1 MQVLHLPQ
9 SSIDRQ
15 FDPDRLDQTIE
26 YYETI
31 IDRGDEAHLNYWYLG
46 IAYLLQ
52 EREID
57 AQATWFIPF
66 ERVSEKSRIS
76 PLTPNS
82 GGTGIE
88 SPPELGDLGG
98 VWVVDLTFQT
108 PFENDSVDVEA
119 LTHDL
124 ASTLD
129 RIATEKLT
137 LNCLDNAWLISQYLR
152 EVDAAH
158 LNNLFRSILLEIKL
172 ERFDPETLPDLDAA
186 TILGDA
192 ENREFDRQLLAN
204 LLTAILYY
212 PSTEVCEFIEQ
223 CLIYLP
229 KCQDE
234 SIAIVVDAVLALE
247 HKFGS
252 QAFFIEALE
261 KCLAVQPDNIATL
274 NALSKLYCN
283 DRDYQQAINIANRAY
298 ELCGN
303 LISKIVTNN
312 TIIRAIL
319 TSGDWL
325 NADGIIDRHYR
336 LLSELVDREDE
347 LLPANT
353 SHLVIGAAVFI
364 ACVTDRPEYFRSLQ
378 NQIAKKYLQST
389 QYRLPNRSRS
399 VGFAQSI
406 APSSLAKRSGVI
418 RIGYLASTLRKHSV
432 GWLSRWLW
440 QYYDREKFQVF
451 NYCINQNPDDPFY
464 QQWFGDRA
472 DVSYCFGDN
481 VDEIIDRIQAD
492 EIDILVD
499 LDSLTLNLT
508 AKILAAKPAPVQVSW
523 LGWDATGLPTVDYF
537 MADRYVLPD
546 NAQEYYQ
553 EKIWR
558 LPHSY
563 LAVNGFEIGIATLKR
578 RDLNIPDDAI
588 IYWSG
593 QVGHKRHP
601 DTVRSQL
608 RILKA
613 VPNSYFLIKGDT
625 DPQIV
630 REFFGRIAA
639 EEGVEFD
646 RLRFLGKVAD
656 EYTHRANLAIADIVL
671 DTFPYNGAT
680 TTLETLWMGIP
691 MVTQVGQQF
700 AARNS
705 YTFMVN
711 AGIEEGIAWNAQEYV
726 EWGVK
731 LGLDREL
738 RMQVREKLRLNR
750 QTAPVWNAK
759 QFTLDMEAAYRQM
772 WAIYQAKQQEVVE
785 DDSNN

>member
-9 SSIDRQ
+9 FSIDRQ
-15 FDPDRLDQTIE
+15 FDRDNLDRTIE

-31 IDRGDEAHLNYWYLG
+31 INRGDESHLNYWYLG

-52 EREID
+52 EREVD

-66 ERVSEKSRIS
+66 ESDAADVDELTSE
-76 PLTPNS
+76 
-82 GGTGIE
+82 
-88 SPPELGDLGG
+88 
-98 VWVVDLTFQT
+98 
-108 PFENDSVDVEA
+108 
-119 LTHDL
+119 L
-124 ASTLD
+124 ADTLD

-137 LNCLDNAWLISQYLR
+137 LNCLDDAWLISQYLR
-152 EVDAAH
+152 EVDAAQID
-158 LNNLFRSILLEIKL
+158 NLLRSILLEIKL
-172 ERFDPETLPDLDAA
+172 ERFTPETLSDLDAA
-186 TILGDA
+186 TILENA
-192 ENREFDRQLLAN
+192 EDREIDRQLLAN
-204 LLTAILYY
+204 LLIAILYY
-212 PSTEVCEFIEQ
+212 PSIEVCEFVGQFLVGLAE
-223 CLIYLP
+223 
-229 KCQDE
+229 CQDE
-234 SIAIVVDAVLALE
+234 SIATVIDAVLALE
-247 HKFGS
+247 HQFGS
-252 QAFFIEALE
+252 QPFFIEVLE
-261 KCLAVQPDNIATL
+261 QCLAVQPENIATL
-274 NALSKLYCN
+274 NALSRLYCN
-283 DRDYQQAINIANRAY
+283 ARDYQQALKSSSIAY
-298 ELCGN
+298 EMCDN

-319 TSGDWL
+319 SSGDWL
-325 NADGIIDRHYR
+325 NADETIDRHYR
-336 LLSELVDREDE
+336 LLSELLDRDDE
-347 LLPANT
+347 ALPANT
-353 SHLVIGAAVFI
+353 NQLIIVAAVFI
-364 ACVTDRPEYFRSLQ
+364 ACLNDRPEYFRSLQ
-378 NQIAKKYLQST
+378 NRIAKKYLQSM
-389 QYRLPNRSRS
+389 QYRSPDRSIVPAS
-399 VGFAQSI
+399 VTK
-406 APSSLAKRSGVI
+406 PSGVI
-418 RIGYLASTLRKHSV
+418 RIGYLASTLRRHSV

-440 QYYDREKFQVF
+440 QYHDRERFQIF
-451 NYCINQNPDDPFY
+451 NYCVNQNPNDIFH
-464 QQWFGDRA
+464 QKWFEQRA
-472 DVSYCFGDN
+472 DVSYCFGDDA
-481 VDEIIDRIQAD
+481 DEIIDQIQAD
-492 EIDILVD
+492 EIDILID
-499 LDSLTLNLT
+499 LDSLTLSLT
-508 AKILAAKPAPVQVSW
+508 ATILAAKPAPVQVTW
-523 LGWDATGLPTVDYF
+523 LGWDATGLSTVDYF

-563 LAVNGFEIGIATLKR
+563 LAVSGFEIGIPTLKR

-630 REFFGRIAA
+630 REFFGQIAA

-705 YTFMVN
+705 YTFMLN
-711 AGIEEGIAWNAQEYV
+711 AGIEEGIAWSQEEYV

-738 RMQVREKLRLNR
+738 RMQVREKLRLSR

-759 QFTLDMEAAYRQM
+759 QFTLDMEQAYREM
-772 WAIYQAKQQEVVE
+772 WEIYQQQQAIKPI
-785 DDSNN
+785 DPSDLN

>member
-9 SSIDRQ
+9 FSIDLQ
-15 FDPDRLDQTIE
+15 FNLDRLDQTIE

-31 IDRGDEAHLNYWYLG
+31 IDRGDESNVNYWYLG

-52 EREID
+52 EREVD

-66 ERVSEKSRIS
+66 ESD
-76 PLTPNS
+76 P
-82 GGTGIE
+82 
-88 SPPELGDLGG
+88 
-98 VWVVDLTFQT
+98 
-108 PFENDSVDVEA
+108 VDVES
-119 LTHDL
+119 LTHEL
-124 ASTLD
+124 AGAID
-129 RIATEKLT
+129 RVANEKLT
-137 LNCLDNAWLISQYLR
+137 QNCLDDAWALCQYLR
-152 EVDAAH
+152 EVDVTH
-158 LNNLFRSILLEIKL
+158 VNNLLRSILLEIKL
-172 ERFDPETLPDLDAA
+172 DRFTPETLSELDATA
-186 TILGDA
+186 VLDNAGD
-192 ENREFDRQLLAN
+192 REVDRHLLAN
-204 LLTAILYY
+204 LLASILVY
-212 PSTEVCEFIEQ
+212 PSTAVCKFVGQ
-223 CLIYLP
+223 CLVCFNDDLS
-229 KCQDE
+229 E
-234 SIAIVVDAVLALE
+234 SIAIVIDTVLALE
-247 HKFGS
+247 HQFGS
-252 QAFFIEALE
+252 QPFFIEVLE
-261 KCLAVQPDNIATL
+261 NCLAVQPDNIATL

-283 DRDYQQAINIANRAY
+283 NRNYEQAINLASHAY
-298 ELCGN
+298 EQCDN

-312 TIIRAIL
+312 TIIKATL
-319 TSGDWL
+319 SCGSWL
-325 NADGIIDRHYR
+325 DADEIIDRHYH
-336 LLSELVDREDE
+336 LLSALVDRQEE
-347 LLPANT
+347 PLPANT
-353 SHLVIGAAVFI
+353 CQFTITAAFFL
-364 ACVTDRPEYFRSLQ
+364 ACLNDRPAFFRSLQ
-378 NQIAKKYLQST
+378 NQIAKKYLQSM
-389 QYRLPNRSRS
+389 QYRLPERS
-399 VGFAQSI
+399 SI
-406 APSSLAKRSGVI
+406 VPSSLVKRAGVI
-418 RIGYLASTLRKHSV
+418 RIGYLASTLRRHSV

-440 QYYDREKFQVF
+440 QYHDRERFQIF
-451 NYCINQNPDDPFY
+451 NYCINQNPNDPFY
-464 QQWFGDRA
+464 QQWFEQGA

-481 VDEIIDRIQAD
+481 TDEIIGQIQAD
-492 EIDILVD
+492 EIDILID

-508 AKILAAKPAPVQVSW
+508 ANILAAKPAPVQVTW

-537 MADRYVLPD
+537 IADRYVLPD

-563 LAVNGFEIGIATLKR
+563 LAVSGFEVGIATLKR

-588 IYWSG
+588 VYWSG

-601 DTVRSQL
+601 DTVRLQL

-630 REFFGRIAA
+630 REFFGQIAS

-646 RLRFLGKVAD
+646 RLRFLGNVAD
-656 EYTHRANLAIADIVL
+656 ELTHRANLAIADIVL

-705 YTFMVN
+705 YTFMLN
-711 AGIEEGIAWNAQEYV
+711 AGITEGIAWSQEEYV

-738 RMQVREKLRLNR
+738 RMQVREKLRSSR

-759 QFTLDMEAAYRQM
+759 QFTLDMEQAYRQM
-772 WAIYQAKQQEVVE
+772 WEIYQAQQSEQPIDASE
-785 DDSNN
+785 FN

>member
-9 SSIDRQ
+9 FSIDRQ

-26 YYETI
+26 YYETT
-31 IDRGDEAHLNYWYLG
+31 IDRGDESNLNYWYLG

-66 ERVSEKSRIS
+66 ENDSADV
-76 PLTPNS
+76 
-82 GGTGIE
+82 
-88 SPPELGDLGG
+88 D
-98 VWVVDLTFQT
+98 DLT
-108 PFENDSVDVEA
+108 S
-119 LTHDL
+119 DL
-124 ASTLD
+124 ADTLD
-129 RIATEKLT
+129 RIANEKLT
-137 LNCLDNAWLISQYLR
+137 LNCLDDAWLIGRYLR
-152 EVDAAH
+152 EVDATH
-158 LNNLFRSILLEIKL
+158 VNNLLRLILLEIKL
-172 ERFDPETLPDLDAA
+172 ERFTPETLSDLDAA
-186 TILGDA
+186 AVLKNA
-192 ENREFDRQLLAN
+192 EDREIDRQLLAN

-223 CLIYLP
+223 CLICLP
-229 KCQDE
+229 RCQDE

-247 HKFGS
+247 HQFGS
-252 QAFFIEALE
+252 QAFFIEILE
-261 KCLAVQPDNIATL
+261 KCLAVQSDNIATL
-274 NALSKLYCN
+274 NALSILHCKDRNYNQSIKLSH
-283 DRDYQQAINIANRAY
+283 RAY
-298 ELCGN
+298 AMCDELVA
-303 LISKIVTNN
+303 KIVTNN
-312 TIIRAIL
+312 TIIRTTL
-319 TSGDWL
+319 SSGNWL
-325 NADGIIDRHYR
+325 NVDEIIDRHYH

-364 ACVTDRPEYFRSLQ
+364 ACVTDRPKYFRSLQ
-378 NQIAKKYLQST
+378 NQIAKKYLQSM
-389 QYRLPNRSRS
+389 QYRSPDR
-399 VGFAQSI
+399 SI

-440 QYYDREKFQVF
+440 QYHDREKFQIF
-451 NYCINQNPDDPFY
+451 NYCINQNPNDPFY
-464 QQWFGDRA
+464 QKWFEQRA

-481 VDEIIDRIQAD
+481 ADEIIDRIQAD
-492 EIDILVD
+492 EIDILID

-508 AKILAAKPAPVQVSW
+508 AKILAAKPAPIQVTW

-563 LAVNGFEIGIATLKR
+563 LAVKGFEIGIPTLKR

-630 REFFGRIAA
+630 REFFGQIAA

-656 EYTHRANLAIADIVL
+656 EYTHRANLGIADIVL

-705 YTFMVN
+705 YTFMLN
-711 AGIEEGIAWNAQEYV
+711 AGITEGIAWSQEEYV

-738 RMQVREKLRLNR
+738 RMQVREKLRLSR

-759 QFTLDMEAAYRQM
+759 QFTLDMEQAYRQM
-772 WAIYQAKQQEVVE
+772 WEIYQQQQSATSIEAS
-785 DDSNN
+785 DLN

>member
-1 MQVLHLPQ
+1 
-9 SSIDRQ
+9 
-15 FDPDRLDQTIE
+15 
-26 YYETI
+26 
-31 IDRGDEAHLNYWYLG
+31 
-46 IAYLLQ
+46 
-52 EREID
+52 
-57 AQATWFIPF
+57 
-66 ERVSEKSRIS
+66 
-76 PLTPNS
+76 
-82 GGTGIE
+82 
-88 SPPELGDLGG
+88 
-98 VWVVDLTFQT
+98 
-108 PFENDSVDVEA
+108 
-119 LTHDL
+119 
-124 ASTLD
+124 
-129 RIATEKLT
+129 
-137 LNCLDNAWLISQYLR
+137 
-152 EVDAAH
+152 
-158 LNNLFRSILLEIKL
+158 
-172 ERFDPETLPDLDAA
+172 
-186 TILGDA
+186 
-192 ENREFDRQLLAN
+192 
-204 LLTAILYY
+204 
-212 PSTEVCEFIEQ
+212 
-223 CLIYLP
+223 
-229 KCQDE
+229 
-234 SIAIVVDAVLALE
+234 LALA
-247 HKFGS
+247 HQYGS
-252 QAFFIEALE
+252 QAFFIEVLE
-261 KCLAVQPDNIATL
+261 RCLAVQPDNIATL

-298 ELCGN
+298 NLCGN

-319 TSGDWL
+319 SSGNWL
-325 NADGIIDRHYR
+325 NADKIIDRHYR
-336 LLSELVDREDE
+336 LLSELVEREDE

-353 SHLVIGAAVFI
+353 SQLIIGAAVFI

-378 NQIAKKYLQST
+378 NQIAKKYLQSS
-389 QYRLPNRSRS
+389 QYRSTERL
-399 VGFAQSI
+399 I
-406 APSSLAKRSGVI
+406 APSSLSKRSGVI

-440 QYYDREKFQVF
+440 QYHDRERFQIF

-464 QQWFGDRA
+464 QQWFEQRA

-481 VDEIIDRIQAD
+481 TDEIIGQIQAD
-492 EIDILVD
+492 EIDILID

-508 AKILAAKPAPVQVSW
+508 ARILAAKPAPVQVTW
-523 LGWDATGLPTVDYF
+523 LGWDATGLSTVDYF
-537 MADRYVLPD
+537 IADRYVLPD

-563 LAVNGFEIGIATLKR
+563 LAVKGFEIGIPTLKR

-630 REFFGRIAA
+630 REFFGQIAA

-656 EYTHRANLAIADIVL
+656 EYTHRANLAISDIVL

-705 YTFMVN
+705 YTFMMN
-711 AGIEEGIAWNAQEYV
+711 AGITEGIAWSQEDYID
-726 EWGVK
+726 WGVK

-738 RMQVREKLRLNR
+738 RMQVREKLRLSR

-759 QFTLDMEAAYRQM
+759 QFTLDMERAYREM
-772 WAIYQAKQQEVVE
+772 WAIYQQQT
-785 DDSNN
+785 STLNIL

>member
-1 MQVLHLPQ
+1 MQILHLPQ
-9 SSIDRQ
+9 IEIDRQ
-15 FDPDRLDQTIE
+15 FDTDRLDETIE

-31 IDRGDEAHLNYWYLG
+31 IDRGDESDLNYWYLG

-52 EREID
+52 EREVD

-66 ERVSEKSRIS
+66 ESDAA
-76 PLTPNS
+76 
-82 GGTGIE
+82 
-88 SPPELGDLGG
+88 DL
-98 VWVVDLTFQT
+98 
-108 PFENDSVDVEA
+108 EA
-119 LTHDL
+119 LTRDL
-124 ASTLD
+124 ASSLD
-129 RIATEKLT
+129 RVASNKLALDC
-137 LNCLDNAWLISQYLR
+137 LNDVWVLCQYLR

-158 LNNLFRSILLEIKL
+158 VNNLLRSILLEIKF
-172 ERFDPETLPDLDAA
+172 ERFTPETLLDLDAA
-186 TILGDA
+186 AIL
-192 ENREFDRQLLAN
+192 ENAADREIDRQLLAN
-204 LLTAILYY
+204 LLVAILYY
-212 PSTEVCEFIEQ
+212 PSTEVCELIRQ
-223 CLIYLP
+223 CLVGLA

-234 SIAIVVDAVLALE
+234 SIAIVIDAVLALE
-247 HKFGS
+247 HQFGS
-252 QAFFIEALE
+252 QAFFIEVLE
-261 KCLAVQPDNIATL
+261 RCLGVQHDNIATL

-283 DRDYQQAINIANRAY
+283 DRDYQQAVNIANHAY
-298 ELCGN
+298 NLCDN

-319 TSGDWL
+319 SSGNWL
-325 NADGIIDRHYR
+325 NADEIIDRHYR

-353 SHLVIGAAVFI
+353 SQLIIGAAVFI
-364 ACVTDRPEYFRSLQ
+364 ACVTDRPKYFRSLQ
-378 NQIAKKYLQST
+378 NQIAKKFLQSVRD
-389 QYRLPNRSRS
+389 RLPAR
-399 VGFAQSI
+399 SI
-406 APSSLAKRSGVI
+406 APSSLAKRAGVI
-418 RIGYLASTLRKHSV
+418 RIGYLASTLRRHSV

-440 QYYDREKFQVF
+440 QYHDREKFQIF

-464 QQWFGDRA
+464 QQWFGQQA

-481 VDEIIDRIQAD
+481 TDEIIGQIRAD
-492 EIDILVD
+492 EIDILID

-508 AKILAAKPAPVQVSW
+508 AKILAAKPAPVQITW
-523 LGWDATGLPTVDYF
+523 LGWDATGLSTVDYF

-546 NAQEYYQ
+546 NAQDYYQ

-563 LAVNGFEIGIATLKR
+563 LAVKGFEIGIATLKR
-578 RDLNIPDDAI
+578 WDLNIPDDAI

-630 REFFGRIAA
+630 REFFGQIAA

-646 RLRFLGKVAD
+646 RLRFLGNVAD
-656 EYTHRANLAIADIVL
+656 ELTHRANLAIADIVL

-705 YTFMVN
+705 YTFMLN
-711 AGIEEGIAWNAQEYV
+711 AGIEEGIAWSEEEYV

-738 RMQVREKLRLNR
+738 RMQVREKLRLSR

-759 QFTLDMEAAYRQM
+759 QFTLDMEQAYRQM
-772 WAIYQAKQQEVVE
+772 WEIYQQQQAAKSIEAS
-785 DDSNN
+785 DLN